1 MWISGFSRFSVQ
13 FAIHVSDWRI
23 WPWSPSRNE
32 LLRKCTECVR
42 VRSQSSPSATT
53 GTSDFKIIDRLHDCM
68 LMLVVSAQAFKS
80 LIPPQTALRGEIM
93 GSIRLTL
100 TAIYVL
106 RPSSARVHFP

>member
-1 MWISGFSRFSVQ
+1 
-13 FAIHVSDWRI
+13 
-23 WPWSPSRNE
+23 
-32 LLRKCTECVR
+32 
-42 VRSQSSPSATT
+42 
-53 GTSDFKIIDRLHDCM
+53 M